1 MKKYRIKYKKNY
13 NIRIENI
20 NAINQ
25 EEAMYSFYMNNRGC
39 DILEIKE
46 VKSIESN

>member
-1 MKKYRIKYKKNY
+1 MKKYRIKYQKNS

-20 NAINQ
+20 STINQ
-25 EEAMYSFYMNNRGC
+25 KEAMYIFYMNNRGC